1 LLLIMLSGMDGESF
15 FLKLSTSFPSV
26 LSPSVNDLCGQ
37 DRADVRIAREEND
50 DPVIDV
56 VGLRK
61 MYDWVQQDAG
71 KTVVMSGIQTVG
83 AKSWE

>member
-1 LLLIMLSGMDGESF
+1 LLIMLSGMDGESF
-15 FLKLSTSFPSV
+15 FLFLLSSLLPVIQFF
-26 LSPSVNDLCGQ
+26 NEE
-37 DRADVRIAREEND
+37 RADCRIAREEND

>member
-1 LLLIMLSGMDGESF
+1 VFLSALLFDSSF
-15 FLKLSTSFPSV
+15 LASFV
-26 LSPSVNDLCGQ
+26 LVIQHGSEGK
-37 DRADVRIAREEND
+37 ADNRIAREEND

>member
-1 LLLIMLSGMDGESF
+1 M
-15 FLKLSTSFPSV
+15 SFPFSSV
-26 LSPSVNDLCGQ
+26 FPSSLIPVKQLDEEG
-37 DRADVRIAREEND
+37 ADVRIAREEND

>member
-1 LLLIMLSGMDGESF
+1 
-15 FLKLSTSFPSV
+15 
-26 LSPSVNDLCGQ
+26 LCGQ

>member
-1 LLLIMLSGMDGESF
+1 M
-15 FLKLSTSFPSV
+15 SFPFSSV
-26 LSPSVNDLCGQ
+26 VPSSSTPVIQLDEEG
-37 DRADVRIAREEND
+37 ADFRIAREEND

>member
-1 LLLIMLSGMDGESF
+1 VSFLLSSV
-15 FLKLSTSFPSV
+15 FPSSLIPV
-26 LSPSVNDLCGQ
+26 IQLDEEG
-37 DRADVRIAREEND
+37 ADARIAREEND

>member
-1 LLLIMLSGMDGESF
+1 MCLV
-15 FLKLSTSFPSV
+15 FLTSSLEKL
-26 LSPSVNDLCGQ
+26 D
-37 DRADVRIAREEND
+37 DADIRIAREQND

>member
-1 LLLIMLSGMDGESF
+1 MSF
-15 FLKLSTSFPSV
+15 TLPSLHPYSHTSFLLVVVVRTPSE
-26 LSPSVNDLCGQ
+26 DK
-37 DRADVRIAREEND
+37 ADDRIARAEND

>member
-1 LLLIMLSGMDGESF
+1 MLSGMDGESF
-15 FLKLSTSFPSV
+15 FLLLSTSFRHFLPS
-26 LSPSVNDLCGQ
+26 SVPLLINLCGQ
-37 DRADVRIAREEND
+37 DRADARIAREEND

>member
-1 LLLIMLSGMDGESF
+1 MLLGMGGESF
-15 FLKLSTSFPSV
+15 SLSSSSSHRV
-26 LSPSVNDLCGQ
+26 LFQN
-37 DRADVRIAREEND
+37 RADGRIAREEND

>member
-1 LLLIMLSGMDGESF
+1 MLSETDGEFSS
-15 FLKLSTSFPSV
+15 LLSSSLFHISLISLYELV
-26 LSPSVNDLCGQ
+26 HEDK
-37 DRADVRIAREEND
+37 ADDRIARAEND